1 MRFRA
6 ILHDPGNAN
15 AERPVQILSNS
26 RKSTGD
32 IIGIDEWAAKVLQGA
47 ISDDA
52 YVDVY
57 QTSEERVAIINKFGI
72 ATTKFG
78 VAVAKTEPKA

>member
-26 RKSTGD
+26 RGSTGD

-47 ISDDA
+47 VSEDA
-52 YVDVY
+52 SVRVY
-57 QTSEERVAIINKFGI
+57 ETIEKTVEVIRKP
-72 ATTKFG
+72 
-78 VAVAKTEPKA
+78 KTEPKA

>member
-26 RKSTGD
+26 RRSTPD
-32 IIGIDEWAAKVLQGA
+32 IMGIDEWAAKVLQGA
-47 ISDDA
+47 VSDDA

-57 QTSEERVAIINKFGI
+57 QTSETRVEIIMKP
-72 ATTKFG
+72 
-78 VAVAKTEPKA
+78 KTEPKA

>member
-26 RKSTGD
+26 RGSTGD
-32 IIGIDEWAAKVLQGA
+32 IIGIDEWAAKVLDKA
-47 ISDDA
+47 ISADA
-52 YVDVY
+52 YVNVY
-57 QTSEERVAIINKFGI
+57 QTIEERVAVIMKP
-72 ATTKFG
+72 
-78 VAVAKTEPKA
+78 KTEPKA